1 MTSVKIITDSSCDLP
16 QTIVDD
22 LDIGIV
28 PLKIRFGSEEFVD
41 RFELSTDSFW
51 ERCKIS
57 KELPST
63 AAPSPGA
70 FEEMYRQAANDG
82 RSGVVTV
89 VLSGSLSAT
98 IEAAEAAAR
107 AVADLID
114 VTVIDLSLIH
124 I

>member
-16 QTIVDD
+16 QNIVDD

-51 ERCKIS
+51 ERCKVS
-57 KELPST
+57 QELPST

-70 FEEMYRQAANDG
+70 F
-82 RSGVVTV
+82 V
-89 VLSGSLSAT
+89 
-98 IEAAEAAAR
+98 AR
-107 AVADLID
+107 
-114 VTVIDLSLIH
+114 
-124 I
+124 